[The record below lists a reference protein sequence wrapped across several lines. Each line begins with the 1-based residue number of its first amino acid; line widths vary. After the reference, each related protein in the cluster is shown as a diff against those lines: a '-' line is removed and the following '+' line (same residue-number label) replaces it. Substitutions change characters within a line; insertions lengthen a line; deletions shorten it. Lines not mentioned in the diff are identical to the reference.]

1 MVCMFQ
7 LSSFLWLVTLFF
19 TAEANTC
26 NVTGTWQND
35 LGSILK
41 LSVDQGMFIEGSFHT
56 MVETS
61 KGSAGSTKASKVIG
75 FQNVGDEPTFV
86 FSVCWHG
93 GSVSTWAGQCFG
105 QADHA
110 QVLKTIWLLRSSV
123 SSIEKNWKATRIGE
137 DIFYL
142 MKKP

>member
-1 MVCMFQ
+1 MVLMLR
-7 LSSFLWLVTLFF
+7 LSGFFWLVALFF
-19 TAEANTC
+19 TAEASIC
-26 NVTGTWQND
+26 NITGTWQND

-41 LSVDQGMFIEGSFHT
+41 LSLDRGMFIEGSFHT

-61 KGSAGSTKASKVIG
+61 KGSAGSTKTSKVTG
-75 FQNVGDEPTFV
+75 LQNAGDEPTFA
-86 FSVCWHG
+86 FSALWDG

-105 QADHA
+105 KSDA

-123 SSIEKNWKATRIGE
+123 SSTVKNWKATRIGE

-142 MKKP
+142 MKKQ